1 MGDTD
6 RQITVHIKLFRQA
19 FPEKDAV
26 QLPQGACVADL
37 MALLEPKY
45 FRAESKLSSQLPLKE
60 MSTDDLLLIL
70 NGRLI
75 NNLRGRE
82 TQLKDGDVFAVFP
95 VMSGG

>member
-1 MGDTD
+1 
-6 RQITVHIKLFRQA
+6 
-19 FPEKDAV
+19 
-26 QLPQGACVADL
+26 
-37 MALLEPKY
+37 MAMLEPKY
-45 FRAESKLSSQLPLKE
+45 FKTESKLSSQLPLTE

-75 NNLRGRE
+75 NNLEGRD